1 MAQPT
6 APARTAVATPLT
18 DTFPYSPSVWELSG
32 SVQPQCIRHAGP
44 NVIEYFEACFWPARR
59 IHCLRLD
66 LCTRMA
72 SPELQDS
79 WRRTTAFLR
88 DARSHLSEA
97 AEGICADEIAEFEDY
112 LSHNELELALDSL
125 EAAVFKS

>member
-1 MAQPT
+1 
-6 APARTAVATPLT
+6 
-18 DTFPYSPSVWELSG
+18 
-32 SVQPQCIRHAGP
+32 
-44 NVIEYFEACFWPARR
+44 
-59 IHCLRLD
+59 
-66 LCTRMA
+66 MA

-125 EAAVFKS
+125 EAAVFKSPGENLRLLELLLSAAESMELTGHAARYRTEIERAQNGVGERWKRNTK